1 MKKEIETANSYND
14 LKTIKDKIESKPS
27 PEDKPKSDGKD
38 NPDKKPGETDN
49 SNQGNNGNSAGKD
62 NNGKTEP
69 EKNEKNEG
77 GNHNNTGENSHTP
90 APKVMTVDEKVT
102 ELYSLVDQFPYPTT
116 ETKVEDSTKTSLKN
130 EVKAIK
136 DKTVDDNTKL
146 QELNI
151 LETKFKEYK
160 TKIEKYIK
168 IIDNPKF
175 KSNKYDGSKIKALYG
190 SLVKLFNKDLN
201 PQYTEDEFIW
211 NVYETFR
218 RISFDKNSP
227 LTKKRPKVYVYG
239 IVPNSEK
246 EKSSKFE
253 VLSDN
258 RKMNHGIKIEQ
269 LEQKINDIVNF
280 VIDIAKKAANKNI
293 DNIKYTNSTSD
304 AEKPN
309 MLIKKLKSF
318 VTVTTNLSDIDTL
331 IGKIKQIASNVQEIV
346 KSVNNKDNDIKD
358 KINKID
364 ANNVDEVITKLGKLK
379 PASSTPSKAN

>member
-1 MKKEIETANSYND
+1 MI
-14 LKTIKDKIESKPS
+14 
-27 PEDKPKSDGKD
+27 
-38 NPDKKPGETDN
+38 
-49 SNQGNNGNSAGKD
+49 
-62 NNGKTEP
+62 
-69 EKNEKNEG
+69 
-77 GNHNNTGENSHTP
+77 
-90 APKVMTVDEKVT
+90 TVDEKVT

-151 LETKFKEYK
+151 LEAKFKEYK
-160 TKIEKYIK
+160 TKIEKYK
-168 IIDNPKF
+168 EIINNPKF
-175 KSNKYDGSKIKALYG
+175 KSNKYDDSKIKALYG

-227 LTKKRPKVYVYG
+227 LTQKRPKVYEYG

-253 VLSDN
+253 VLRDN
-258 RKMNHGIKIEQ
+258 KKMNHGIKIEQ
-269 LEQKINDIVNF
+269 LEQKINNIVDF
-280 VIDIAKKAANKNI
+280 VIDIAKQAANKNI
-293 DNIKYTNSTSD
+293 DNIKYTNSTSNT
-304 AEKPN
+304 EKPD

-318 VTVTTNLSDIDTL
+318 VTATTNLADIDIL
-331 IGKIKQIASNVQEIV
+331 IDKIKQIVSKVQEV
-346 KSVNNKDNDIKD
+346 VTSGTKNKDDKIKD
-358 KINKID
+358 KINKIA
-364 ANNVDEVITKLGKLK
+364 ANNVDEVITELGKLK
-379 PASSTPSKAN
+379 PASSTPSKTN